1 MRMADTLKKM
11 ARHGCQ
17 AGRDYLS
24 TWSRHLYVFGYSCHE
39 FFHLYDKNGGC
50 RAANFRHRGQLQ
62 TGTVPK
68 KLSCKPGLRVMF
80 CWAGSAWACGAVPW
94 LGAAEAALSGLT
106 IFYLCFSS
114 LLFLR
119 SRPRRQRSDQVR
131 RRKTSTHV
139 HS

>member
-1 MRMADTLKKM
+1 MNAKKPELTFNIF
-11 ARHGCQ
+11 
-17 AGRDYLS
+17 LS
-24 TWSRHLYVFGYSCHE
+24 FISSVGGVSGSRSMTKGVISRCLFV
-39 FFHLYDKNGGC
+39 
-50 RAANFRHRGQLQ
+50 
-62 TGTVPK
+62 
-68 KLSCKPGLRVMF
+68 RVMF

-94 LGAAEAALSGLT
+94 LGTAEAALSGLT